1 MKQETKQRLVKAMK
15 GIGAVALLGLAFGS
29 GGLYNYTT
37 TEKVDVG
44 LLNSTAYSEG
54 FVDGEESVE
63 VLDPIVIN
71 NTITVTETVF
81 ETDYSFAQMSC
92 DRLLYDDLDD
102 CMDEITAEDR
112 ALSLAFV
119 ALEDTREVF
128 DLLEDESL
136 IADEDEVEIVKV
148 YKDFEDVTVVSSDFD
163 DGTYEFD
170 IKVRIKDTE
179 SKERSTVYFRVIV
192 DGDEAEIDS
201 VYT

>member
-1 MKQETKQRLVKAMK
+1 MKQANKQRLVKAMK

-71 NTITVTETVF
+71 NTITETVL
-81 ETDYSFAQMSC
+81 EIDYSFAQMSC
-92 DRLLYDDLDD
+92 DRLFYDDLDD

-192 DGDEAEIDS
+192 DGDEAEIHS
-201 VYT
+201 VYA